1 MPLDPKELLLHS
13 DALAAKAGA
22 TQADLRRAISA
33 AYYAIFHFVLA
44 AAADMALGT
53 SSPSTPGY
61 GLVYRSI
68 DHSRL
73 RGLCDQLRGTKPG
86 NVAITPTVG
95 FGRIADF
102 ARLTVNLYEYRI
114 LADYE
119 PSRDF
124 TVDETKVAI
133 SDAREAIAWFQA
145 SAEEQ
150 QKAFLTMLL
159 FRQR

>member
-1 MPLDPKELLLHS
+1 LPLDPNELLQHS

-33 AYYAIFHFVLA
+33 AYYAIFHFTLA
-44 AAADMALGT
+44 AAAEMVLGT

-61 GLVYRSI
+61 SLVYRSV

-86 NVAITPTVG
+86 SVAITPTIG

-102 ARLTVNLYEYRI
+102 ARVTFNLYEQRI

-124 TVDETKVAI
+124 TVDEAKIAI
-133 SDAREAIAWFQA
+133 SDAREAIAWFQTCTD
-145 SAEEQ
+145 EQ

-159 FRQR
+159 FRPR